1 MALALADKLDT
12 LVGFWAIGEKPTG
25 SGDPYQ
31 LRRAALGV
39 IRIVLENDLRFPH
52 RWRTLKTCWRRRS
65 DSELER
71 TPRQLESRV
80 RHALQR
86 PPLSG
91 RVMADLLA
99 FFAERL
105 KVHLRDKGARHDLID
120 AIFSLPGQDDLALIV
135 KRVEALTELLKTDDG
150 VNLLAGVKR
159 AQNILS
165 IEEKK
170 DKTSY
175 AGPYDQL
182 LLKEPEEVALA
193 ARIESVKD
201 DTAAAIN
208 VENFAGAMR
217 ALAELRAPVD
227 AFFDKVTVNTED
239 SEVRRNRLHL
249 LSEIRAATLNVADFT
264 KIAGEAGGRNVVIP
278 RRRRPGDV
286 EERCRRLS
294 MRCAAMLRSRM
305 VGAASAA
312 RERRDRRRQSD
323 RNPARGRRRRRRLWY
338 RRAHGKGEYPLP
350 VRLRHADK
358 RGGHRARQVAAPAAR
373 ARER

>member
-1 MALALADKLDT
+1 MEWRSGPHKT
-12 LVGFWAIGEKPTG
+12 FGEPPTVVVSNSVLLFAPPDG
-25 SGDPYQ
+25 KQ
-31 LRRAALGV
+31 L
-39 IRIVLENDLRFPH
+39 
-52 RWRTLKTCWRRRS
+52 S
-65 DSELER
+65 
-71 TPRQLESRV
+71 
-80 RHALQR
+80 
-86 PPLSG
+86 
-91 RVMADLLA
+91 ADLIA

-105 KVHLRDKGARHDLID
+105 KVYLRDKGARPDLID

-175 AGPYDQL
+175 AGTYDQL

-193 ARIESVKD
+193 AAIESVKD

-239 SEVRRNRLHL
+239 SEARRNRLHL

-264 KIAGEAGGRNVVIP
+264 KIAG
-278 RRRRPGDV
+278 
-286 EERCRRLS
+286 
-294 MRCAAMLRSRM
+294 
-305 VGAASAA
+305 
-312 RERRDRRRQSD
+312 
-323 RNPARGRRRRRRLWY
+323 
-338 RRAHGKGEYPLP
+338 
-350 VRLRHADK
+350 
-358 RGGHRARQVAAPAAR
+358 
-373 ARER
+373 